1 MAKVKSTTK
10 KDNYF
15 KSSWKEL
22 RAVRWPNRKTTW
34 KLFFSIIGYTA
45 IFIVLIMLLDALFNL
60 IFSKIL

>member
-10 KDNYF
+10 KDNSF
-15 KSSWKEL
+15 KASCKEL